1 MKVPFQP
8 NQIIVNNANN
18 NSTYLIYKELPT
30 ILNDSN
36 INNLE
41 NTLNL
46 RESLSCQI
54 DNKLNLANGNVL
66 GLLNP

>member
-54 DNKLNLANGNVL
+54 DNKLNQANGNVL